1 MKLQIDIKKVINLLA
16 KDIYD
21 SPYALL
27 RENLQN
33 AYDAVLMRKQV
44 DGSYHDYRIEMRVED
59 RKVIIVD
66 NGIGMT
72 AETVE
77 NNYWKA
83 GASGKNTVEAQMAG
97 VVGTFGIGAM
107 ANFGVCYKMEVRT
120 RYFNSTKTIVTS
132 TELDKISLTEECI
145 DTQIIDDSTQPIGT
159 TVIATLRDGESITY
173 EGALAYLRPFVQYL
187 PMPVTLNGQL
197 ISQTQYLN
205 TIMLNEANIV
215 SDEKT
220 VNDGWLTYKLT
231 MKAIN
236 YNNGIVS
243 LRVWD
248 ICKNGEKL
256 SGDIVLRQDMNSVY
270 GLRNGFG
277 LAAVPVSSNF
287 KWGGVVNMTKLVP
300 TAGRD
305 SLTRESVS
313 MVTEIMCSVENHVVE
328 MLANHDI
335 CDANQAFLSY
345 VYIHPDKTLQLGGR
359 VRIQRKPLEDRIQ
372 LMTVLPQMANRN
384 VMYYAGHDEKI
395 INTFANENTF
405 LLTLGNDSV
414 RRNIQLRYLNQKGI
428 PSVPDKVT
436 ILHKYTF
443 DELELSESS
452 IVFRIQYVLEHDYFI
467 NSVKVEYADISHEQ
481 PALVE
486 EVNGAITIY
495 LARNAKSILQLK
507 AVYDSDYTVY
517 DGFIKDYVRQHL
529 YPKLMNYVPSSTRE
543 GAEALKRIMHQ
554 KQDLYTIEREEIGYA
569 EEVIKDYMSGK
580 ATLQDVHRASASAVN
595 SQRQHVEVGDV
606 GSVESVMPSVSVEPV
621 VETAAQP
628 QEAPVDIIAMPP
640 IINMDI
646 YTDYKLLKTSEA
658 YSALN
663 NHKMFLGLSDKL
675 FERYSDFFLEPHTT
689 KVIWSTHKIVY
700 VFTHASNQVS
710 MYYDIDLQTVLPGE
724 MTGGHPIVTTTII
737 TKNRIFVPVISDMY
751 QYFDLAQNQGKL
763 EFYVRFDPL
772 TA

>member
-44 DGSYHDYRIEMRVED
+44 DTGYNDYRIDMCIED

-77 NNYWKA
+77 NNFWKA
-83 GASGKNTVEAQMAG
+83 GSSGKNTVEAQKAG

-107 ANFGVCYKMEVRT
+107 ANFGVCNKMEVRT
-120 RYFNSTKTIVTS
+120 RFYNSTKTIVTS
-132 TELDKISLTEECI
+132 TELEKISLTEECI
-145 DTQIIDDSTQPIGT
+145 DTQIIDDATLPIGT
-159 TVIATLRDGESITY
+159 TVTATLREGELITFD
-173 EGALAYLRPFVQYL
+173 GALTYLKPFVQYL

-197 ISQTQYLN
+197 ISQKRYLD
-205 TIMLNEANIV
+205 TIMLNEANTLSGKKV
-215 SDEKT
+215 
-220 VNDGWLTYKLT
+220 VAGGLLTYKLQ

-236 YNNGIVS
+236 YNNGLVS
-243 LRVWD
+243 VHVTD
-248 ICKNGEKL
+248 ISKNGEPL
-256 SGDIVLRQDMNSVY
+256 QGDIVLRQDMGSIY

-277 LAAVPVSSNF
+277 LASVPISSNF
-287 KWGGVVNMTKLVP
+287 RWGGVVNMTRLVP

-313 MVTEIMCSVENHVVE
+313 MVSEIITSLDNQIVEL
-328 MLANHDI
+328 LANYDI
-335 CDANQAFLSY
+335 CDSNPAFLSY
-345 VYIHPDKTLQLGGR
+345 VYVHADRTMQLGGR
-359 VRIQRKPLEDRIQ
+359 IRIQRKPLDDRIQ
-372 LMTVLPQMANRN
+372 LMTVQPQMANRN
-384 VMYYAGHDEKI
+384 VMYYGGHDEKI

-436 ILHKYTF
+436 ILHKYSF

-467 NSVKVEYADISHEQ
+467 NSAKVVYADISHEQ
-481 PALVE
+481 PAYVE
-486 EVNGAITIY
+486 ESGGIIIIY
-495 LARNAKSILQLK
+495 LARNAKSIMQLK

-529 YPKLMNYVPSSTRE
+529 YPKLSNYVPSSTRE

-554 KQDLYTIEREEIGYA
+554 KEDLFTIEREEIGYA

-595 SQRQHVEVGDV
+595 SQRQQVEVSDV

-621 VETAAQP
+621 AENVAP
-628 QEAPVDIIAMPP
+628 SQEALVDIIAMPP
-640 IINMDI
+640 VNNMDI
-646 YTDYKLLKTSEA
+646 YTDYKLLKTNEA
-658 YSALN
+658 YPALN

-710 MYYDIDLQTVLPGE
+710 MYYDIDLKTVLPGE
-724 MTGGHPIVTTTII
+724 MTGGHPIITTTII
-737 TKNRIFVPVISDMY
+737 TKNRIFVPVIPEMY

>member
-44 DGSYHDYRIEMRVED
+44 DTGYNDYRIDMCIED

-77 NNYWKA
+77 NNFWKA
-83 GASGKNTVEAQMAG
+83 GSSGKNTVEAQKAG

-107 ANFGVCYKMEVRT
+107 ANFGVCDKMEVRT
-120 RYFNSTKTIVTS
+120 RFYNSTKTIVTS
-132 TELDKISLTEECI
+132 TELEKISLTEECI
-145 DTQIIDDSTQPIGT
+145 DTQIIDDATLPTGT
-159 TVIATLRDGESITY
+159 TVTATLREGELITFD
-173 EGALAYLRPFVQYL
+173 GALTYLKPFVQYL

-197 ISQTQYLN
+197 ISQKRYLD
-205 TIMLNEANIV
+205 TIMLNEANTL
-215 SDEKT
+215 SGEK
-220 VNDGWLTYKLT
+220 VVAGGLLTYKLQ

-236 YNNGIVS
+236 YNNGLVS
-243 LRVWD
+243 VHVTD
-248 ICKNGEKL
+248 ICKNGEPL
-256 SGDIVLRQDMNSVY
+256 QGDIVLRQDMGSIY

-277 LAAVPVSSNF
+277 LASVPISSNF
-287 KWGGVVNMTKLVP
+287 RWGGVVNMTRLVP

-313 MVTEIMCSVENHVVE
+313 MVSEIITSLDNQIVEL
-328 MLANHDI
+328 LANYDI
-335 CDANQAFLSY
+335 CDSNPAFLSY
-345 VYIHPDKTLQLGGR
+345 VYVHADRTMQLGGR
-359 VRIQRKPLEDRIQ
+359 IRIQRKPLDDRIQ
-372 LMTVLPQMANRN
+372 LMTVQPQMANRN
-384 VMYYAGHDEKI
+384 VMYYGGHDEKI

-436 ILHKYTF
+436 ILHKYSF

-467 NSVKVEYADISHEQ
+467 NSAKVVYADISHEQ
-481 PALVE
+481 PAYVE
-486 EVNGAITIY
+486 ESGGNIIIY
-495 LARNAKSILQLK
+495 LARNAKSIKQLK

-529 YPKLMNYVPSSTRE
+529 YPKLSNYVPSSTRE

-554 KQDLYTIEREEIGYA
+554 KEDLFTIEREEIGYA

-595 SQRQHVEVGDV
+595 SQRQHVEVSDV

-621 VETAAQP
+621 AENVAP
-628 QEAPVDIIAMPP
+628 SQEAPVDIIAMPP
-640 IINMDI
+640 VNNMDI
-646 YTDYKLLKTSEA
+646 YTDYKLLKTNEA
-658 YSALN
+658 YPALN

-710 MYYDIDLQTVLPGE
+710 MYYDIDLKTVLPGE
-724 MTGGHPIVTTTII
+724 MTGGHPIITTTII
-737 TKNRIFVPVISDMY
+737 TKNRIFVPVIPEMY

>member
-44 DGSYHDYRIEMRVED
+44 DTGYNDYRIDMCIED

-77 NNYWKA
+77 NNFWKA
-83 GASGKNTVEAQMAG
+83 GSSGKNTVEAQKAG

-107 ANFGVCYKMEVRT
+107 ANFGVCDKMEVRT
-120 RYFNSTKTIVTS
+120 RFYNSTKTIVTS
-132 TELDKISLTEECI
+132 TELEKISLTEECI
-145 DTQIIDDSTQPIGT
+145 DTQIIDDATLPIGT
-159 TVIATLRDGESITY
+159 TVTATLREGELITFD
-173 EGALAYLRPFVQYL
+173 GALTYLKPFVQYL

-197 ISQTQYLN
+197 ISQKRYLD
-205 TIMLNEANIV
+205 TIMLNEANTL
-215 SDEKT
+215 SGEK
-220 VNDGWLTYKLT
+220 VVAGGLLTYKLQ

-236 YNNGIVS
+236 YNNGLVS
-243 LRVWD
+243 VHVTD
-248 ICKNGEKL
+248 ICKNGEPL
-256 SGDIVLRQDMNSVY
+256 QGDIVLRQDMGSIY

-277 LAAVPVSSNF
+277 LASVPISSNF
-287 KWGGVVNMTKLVP
+287 RWGGVVNMTRLVP

-313 MVTEIMCSVENHVVE
+313 MVSEIITSLDNQIVEL
-328 MLANHDI
+328 LANYDI
-335 CDANQAFLSY
+335 CDSNPAFLSY
-345 VYIHPDKTLQLGGR
+345 VYVHADRTMQLGGR
-359 VRIQRKPLEDRIQ
+359 IRIQRKPLDDRIQ
-372 LMTVLPQMANRN
+372 LMTVQPQMANRN
-384 VMYYAGHDEKI
+384 VMYYGGHDEKI

-436 ILHKYTF
+436 ILHKYSF

-467 NSVKVEYADISHEQ
+467 NSAKVVYADISHEQ
-481 PALVE
+481 PAYVE
-486 EVNGAITIY
+486 ESGGNIIIY
-495 LARNAKSILQLK
+495 LARNAKSIKQLK

-529 YPKLMNYVPSSTRE
+529 YPKLSNYVPSSTRE

-554 KQDLYTIEREEIGYA
+554 KEDLFTIEREEIGYA

-595 SQRQHVEVGDV
+595 SQRQHVEVSDV

-621 VETAAQP
+621 AENVAP
-628 QEAPVDIIAMPP
+628 SQEAPVDIIAMPP
-640 IINMDI
+640 VNNMDI
-646 YTDYKLLKTSEA
+646 YTDYKLLKTNEA
-658 YSALN
+658 YPALN

-710 MYYDIDLQTVLPGE
+710 MYYDIDLKTVLPGE
-724 MTGGHPIVTTTII
+724 MTGGHPIITTTII
-737 TKNRIFVPVISDMY
+737 TKNRIFVPVIPEMY

>member
-33 AYDAVLMRKQV
+33 AYDAVLMRKQM
-44 DGSYHDYRIEMRVED
+44 DGSYNDYRIEMRIQD
-59 RKVIIVD
+59 RQVIIVD

-77 NNYWKA
+77 NNFWKA

-107 ANFGVCYKMEVRT
+107 ANFGVCDKLEVRT
-120 RYFNSTKTIVTS
+120 RYYNSTKTIVTS
-132 TELDKISLTEECI
+132 TELEKISLTEECI
-145 DTQIIDDSTQPIGT
+145 DTQIIDDASLPIGT
-159 TVIATLRDGESITY
+159 TVTATLREGENITY
-173 EGALAYLRPFVQYL
+173 DGALAYLRPFVQYL

-197 ISQTQYLN
+197 ISQTRYQD
-205 TIMLNEANIV
+205 TILLNEANIV
-215 SDEKT
+215 AGEKIVT
-220 VNDGWLTYKLT
+220 DGWLTYKLA
-231 MKAIN
+231 MRALN
-236 YNNGIVS
+236 YNNGLVS
-243 LRVWD
+243 LYITD
-248 ICKNGEKL
+248 IIRNGERL
-256 SGDIVLRQDMNSVY
+256 PGEIVLRQEMGSIY

-277 LAAVPVSSNF
+277 LSSVPISSNF
-287 KWGGVVNMTKLVP
+287 RWGGVVNMTKLVP

-305 SLTRESVS
+305 SLTRDSVNLVS
-313 MVTEIMCSVENHVVE
+313 EIIGSVENNIVE
-328 MLANHDI
+328 MMANYDI
-335 CDANQAFLSY
+335 CDANQAFLTY
-345 VYIHPDKTLQLGGR
+345 VYVHPDMTLQLAGR

-436 ILHKYTF
+436 ILHKYSF

-452 IVFRIQYVLEHDYFI
+452 IVFRIQYVLEHEYFI
-467 NSVKVEYADISHEQ
+467 NSVKVVYADISHEQ

-486 EVNGAITIY
+486 EANGSLIIY

-507 AVYDSDYTVY
+507 AVYDSDYAVY

-529 YPKLMNYVPSSTRE
+529 YPKLTNYVPSSTRE

-621 VETAAQP
+621 AENVIQTQD
-628 QEAPVDIIAMPP
+628 APVDIIAMPP
-640 IINMDI
+640 VNNMDI
-646 YTDYKLLKTSEA
+646 YTDYKLLKTNEA
-658 YSALN
+658 YPALN

-710 MYYDIDLQTVLPGE
+710 MYYDIDLKTVLPDG

-737 TKNRIFVPVISDMY
+737 TKNRIFVPVIPEMY
-751 QYFDLAQNQGKL
+751 QYFDLAQNEGKL

>member
-44 DGSYHDYRIEMRVED
+44 DGGYKDYRIEMRIED
-59 RKVIIVD
+59 RKVIIAD

-77 NNYWKA
+77 NNFWKA
-83 GASGKNTVEAQMAG
+83 GASGKNTMEAQMAG

-107 ANFGVCYKMEVRT
+107 ANFGVCDKLEVRT
-120 RYFNSTKTIVTS
+120 RYYNSTKTIVTS
-132 TELDKISLTEECI
+132 TELEKISLTEECI
-145 DTQIIDDSTQPIGT
+145 DTQIIDDVLLPIGT
-159 TVIATLRDGESITY
+159 TVTATLREGENITY
-173 EGALAYLRPFVQYL
+173 DGALAYLRPFVQYL

-197 ISQTQYLN
+197 ISQTQYLD
-205 TIMLNEANIV
+205 TIMLNEANTV
-215 SDEKT
+215 SCERD
-220 VNDGWLTYKLT
+220 VADGVYTYKLRF
-231 MKAIN
+231 KALN
-236 YNNGIVS
+236 YNNGQASVHITS
-243 LRVWD
+243 IR
-248 ICKNGEKL
+248 KNGELL
-256 SGDIVLRQDMNSVY
+256 SGDIVLRQDMGSIY

-277 LAAVPVSSNF
+277 LASVPVSSNF
-287 KWGGVVNMTKLVP
+287 RWGGVVNMTRLVP

-305 SLTRESVS
+305 SLTRDSVNLVS
-313 MVTEIMCSVENHVVE
+313 EILASVDNQIVVL
-328 MLANHDI
+328 LANYDI
-335 CDANQAFLSY
+335 CDVNPAFLNY
-345 VYIHPDKTLQLGGR
+345 VYVHSDRTIQLGGR
-359 VRIQRKPLEDRIQ
+359 VRIQRKPLDDRIQ
-372 LMTVLPQMANRN
+372 LMAVLPQMANRN
-384 VMYYAGHDEKI
+384 VMYYGGHDEKI

-436 ILHKYTF
+436 ILHWYGF

-467 NSVKVEYADISHEQ
+467 NSAKVVYADISHEQ
-481 PALVE
+481 PAFVE
-486 EVNGAITIY
+486 ESNGSIIIY

-529 YPKLMNYVPSSTRE
+529 YPKLSNYVPSSTRE

-554 KQDLYTIEREEIGYA
+554 KEDLFTIEREEIGYA

-595 SQRQHVEVGDV
+595 SQRQQVEVGDV

-621 VETAAQP
+621 AENAQ
-628 QEAPVDIIAMPP
+628 QQDAPMDIIAMPP
-640 IINMDI
+640 VNNMDI
-646 YTDYKLLKTSEA
+646 YTSYKLLKTSEA
-658 YSALN
+658 YPALN

-710 MYYDIDLQTVLPGE
+710 MYYDIDLKTVLPGE
-724 MTGGHPIVTTTII
+724 MTGGHPIITTTII
-737 TKNRIFVPVISDMY
+737 TKNRIFVPVIPEMY
-751 QYFDLAQNQGKL
+751 QYFDLAQNEGKL

>member
-44 DGSYHDYRIEMRVED
+44 DTGYNDYRIDMCIED
-59 RKVIIVD
+59 RRVIIVD

-77 NNYWKA
+77 NNFWKA
-83 GASGKNTVEAQMAG
+83 GSSGKNTVEAQKAG

-107 ANFGVCYKMEVRT
+107 ANFGVCDKMEVRT
-120 RYFNSTKTIVTS
+120 RFYNSTKTIVTS
-132 TELDKISLTEECI
+132 TELEKISLTEECI
-145 DTQIIDDSTQPIGT
+145 DTQIIDDSTLPIGT
-159 TVIATLRDGESITY
+159 TVTATLREGEQITFD
-173 EGALAYLRPFVQYL
+173 GALTYLKPFVQYL

-197 ISQTQYLN
+197 ISQKQYLN
-205 TIMLNEANIV
+205 TIMLNEGNTV
-215 SDEKT
+215 SGEK
-220 VNDGWLTYKLT
+220 VVAGGLLTYKLQ

-236 YNNGIVS
+236 YNNGLVS
-243 LRVWD
+243 VHVTE
-248 ICKNGEKL
+248 ICKNGEPLK
-256 SGDIVLRQDMNSVY
+256 GDIVLRQDMDSIY

-277 LAAVPVSSNF
+277 LASVPISSNF
-287 KWGGVVNMTKLVP
+287 RWGGVVNMTRLVP

-313 MVTEIMCSVENHVVE
+313 MVSEIVTSLDNQIVEL
-328 MLANHDI
+328 LANYDI
-335 CDANQAFLSY
+335 CDSNPAFLSY
-345 VYIHPDKTLQLGGR
+345 VYVHSDRTMQFGGR
-359 VRIQRKPLEDRIQ
+359 IRIQRKPLDDRIQ
-372 LMTVLPQMANRN
+372 LMTVQPQMANRN
-384 VMYYAGHDEKI
+384 VMYYGGHDEKI

-405 LLTLGNDSV
+405 LLTLGNDTV
-414 RRNIQLRYLNQKGI
+414 RRNIQLRYLNQKEI

-436 ILHKYTF
+436 ILHKYSF

-467 NSVKVEYADISHEQ
+467 NSAKVVYADISHEQ
-481 PALVE
+481 PAYVE
-486 EVNGAITIY
+486 ESSGTIIIY
-495 LARNAKSILQLK
+495 LARNAKSIMQLK

-529 YPKLMNYVPSSTRE
+529 YPKLSNYVPSSTRE

-554 KQDLYTIEREEIGYA
+554 KEDLFTIEREEIGYA

-595 SQRQHVEVGDV
+595 SQRQHVEVSDV

-621 VETAAQP
+621 AENVAP
-628 QEAPVDIIAMPP
+628 SQEAPVDIIAMPP
-640 IINMDI
+640 VNNMDI
-646 YTDYKLLKTSEA
+646 YTDYKLLKTNEA
-658 YSALN
+658 YPALN

-710 MYYDIDLQTVLPGE
+710 MYYDIDLKTVLPGE
-724 MTGGHPIVTTTII
+724 MTGGHPIITTTII
-737 TKNRIFVPVISDMY
+737 TKNRIFVPVIPEMY

>member
-44 DGSYHDYRIEMRVED
+44 DTGYNDYRIDMCIED

-77 NNYWKA
+77 NNFWKA
-83 GASGKNTVEAQMAG
+83 GSSGKNTVEAQKAG

-107 ANFGVCYKMEVRT
+107 ANFGVCNKMEVRT
-120 RYFNSTKTIVTS
+120 RFYNSTKTIVTS
-132 TELDKISLTEECI
+132 TELEKISLTEECI
-145 DTQIIDDSTQPIGT
+145 DTQIIDDATLPIGT
-159 TVIATLRDGESITY
+159 TVTATLREGELITFD
-173 EGALAYLRPFVQYL
+173 GALTYLKPFVQYL

-197 ISQTQYLN
+197 ISQKRYID
-205 TIMLNEANIV
+205 TIMLNEANTL
-215 SDEKT
+215 SGEK
-220 VNDGWLTYKLT
+220 VVAGGLLTYKLQ

-236 YNNGIVS
+236 YNNGFVS
-243 LRVWD
+243 VHVTD
-248 ICKNGEKL
+248 ICKNGEPL
-256 SGDIVLRQDMNSVY
+256 QGDIVLRQDMGSIY

-277 LAAVPVSSNF
+277 LASVPISSNF
-287 KWGGVVNMTKLVP
+287 RWGGVVNMTRLVP

-313 MVTEIMCSVENHVVE
+313 MVSEIITSLDNQIVEL
-328 MLANHDI
+328 LANYDI
-335 CDANQAFLSY
+335 CDSNPAFLSY
-345 VYIHPDKTLQLGGR
+345 VYVHADRTMQLGGR
-359 VRIQRKPLEDRIQ
+359 IRIQRKPLDDRIQ
-372 LMTVLPQMANRN
+372 LMTVQPQMANRN
-384 VMYYAGHDEKI
+384 VMYYGGHDEKI

-436 ILHKYTF
+436 ILHKYSF

-467 NSVKVEYADISHEQ
+467 NSAKVVYADISHEQ
-481 PALVE
+481 PAYVE
-486 EVNGAITIY
+486 ESGGNIIIY
-495 LARNAKSILQLK
+495 LARNAKSIKQLK

-529 YPKLMNYVPSSTRE
+529 YPKLSNYVPSSTRE

-554 KQDLYTIEREEIGYA
+554 KEDLFTIEREEIGYA

-595 SQRQHVEVGDV
+595 SQRQHVEVSDV

-621 VETAAQP
+621 AENVAP
-628 QEAPVDIIAMPP
+628 SQEAPVDIIAMPP
-640 IINMDI
+640 VNNMDI
-646 YTDYKLLKTSEA
+646 YTDYKLLKTNEA
-658 YSALN
+658 YPALN

-710 MYYDIDLQTVLPGE
+710 MYYDIDLKTVLPGE
-724 MTGGHPIVTTTII
+724 MTGGHPIITTTII
-737 TKNRIFVPVISDMY
+737 TKNRIFVPVIPEMY

>member
-44 DGSYHDYRIEMRVED
+44 DTGYNDYRIDMCIED

-77 NNYWKA
+77 NNFWKA
-83 GASGKNTVEAQMAG
+83 GSSGKNTVEAQKAG

-107 ANFGVCYKMEVRT
+107 ANFGVCDKMEVRT
-120 RYFNSTKTIVTS
+120 RFYNSTKTIVTS
-132 TELDKISLTEECI
+132 TELEKISLTEECI
-145 DTQIIDDSTQPIGT
+145 DTQIIDDATLPIGT
-159 TVIATLRDGESITY
+159 TVTATLREGELITFD
-173 EGALAYLRPFVQYL
+173 GALTYLKPFVQYL

-197 ISQTQYLN
+197 ISQKRYLD
-205 TIMLNEANIV
+205 TIMLNEANTL
-215 SDEKT
+215 SGEK
-220 VNDGWLTYKLT
+220 VVAGGLLTYKLQ

-236 YNNGIVS
+236 YNNGLVS
-243 LRVWD
+243 VHVTD
-248 ICKNGEKL
+248 ISKNGEPL
-256 SGDIVLRQDMNSVY
+256 QGDIVLRQDMGSIY

-277 LAAVPVSSNF
+277 LASVPISSNF
-287 KWGGVVNMTKLVP
+287 RWGGVVNMTRLVP

-313 MVTEIMCSVENHVVE
+313 MVSEIITSLDNQIVEL
-328 MLANHDI
+328 LANYDI
-335 CDANQAFLSY
+335 CDSNPAFLSY
-345 VYIHPDKTLQLGGR
+345 VYVHADRTMQLGGR
-359 VRIQRKPLEDRIQ
+359 IRIQRKPLDDRIQ
-372 LMTVLPQMANRN
+372 LMTVQPQMANRN
-384 VMYYAGHDEKI
+384 VMYYGGHDEKI

-436 ILHKYTF
+436 ILHKYSF

-467 NSVKVEYADISHEQ
+467 NSAKVVYADISHEQ
-481 PALVE
+481 PAYVE
-486 EVNGAITIY
+486 ESGGNIIIY
-495 LARNAKSILQLK
+495 LARNAKSIMQLK

-529 YPKLMNYVPSSTRE
+529 YPKLSNYVPSSTSE

-554 KQDLYTIEREEIGYA
+554 KEDLFTIEREEIGYA

-595 SQRQHVEVGDV
+595 SQRQHVEVSDV

-621 VETAAQP
+621 AENVAP
-628 QEAPVDIIAMPP
+628 SQEAPVDIIAMPP
-640 IINMDI
+640 VNNMDI
-646 YTDYKLLKTSEA
+646 YTDYKLLKTNEA
-658 YSALN
+658 YPALN

-710 MYYDIDLQTVLPGE
+710 MYYDIDLKTVLPGE
-724 MTGGHPIVTTTII
+724 MTGGHPIITTTII
-737 TKNRIFVPVISDMY
+737 TKNRIFVPVIPEMY

>member
-33 AYDAVLMRKQV
+33 AYDAVLMRKHV
-44 DGSYHDYRIEMRVED
+44 DDSYKDYRIEMTVND
-59 RKVIIVD
+59 KQVIIVD

-72 AETVE
+72 LETVE

-107 ANFGVCYKMEVRT
+107 ANFGVCDKMEVRT
-120 RYFNSTKTIVTS
+120 RYYNSTKTIITS
-132 TELDKISLTEECI
+132 TELEKISLTEECI
-145 DTQIIDDSTQPIGT
+145 ETQVVDDASLPIGT
-159 TVIATLRDGESITY
+159 TVVATLREGEVITFDK
-173 EGALAYLRPFVQYL
+173 ALAYLRPFVQYL
-187 PMPVTLNGQL
+187 PMPVILNGQL
-197 ISQTQYLN
+197 ISQTQY
-205 TIMLNEANIV
+205 TDAIMLNEANTISCKKNV
-215 SDEKT
+215 A
-220 VNDGWLTYKLT
+220 DGSLAYKLT
-231 MKAIN
+231 MRALN
-236 YNNGIVS
+236 YNNGLLSVQIT
-243 LRVWD
+243 D
-248 ICKNGEKL
+248 ITKNGETL
-256 SGDIVLRQDMNSVY
+256 SGEIVLRQDMNSVY

-277 LAAVPVSSNF
+277 LAAIPMSSNF
-287 KWGGVVNMTKLVP
+287 KWGGVANMTKLVP

-305 SLTRESVS
+305 ALTIDSINMVREILCS
-313 MVTEIMCSVENHVVE
+313 MENQVVQ
-328 MLANHDI
+328 MLSNYDI
-335 CDANQAFLSY
+335 CDANQAFLTY
-345 VYIHPDKTLQLGGR
+345 VYSHADKTIQLGGKI
-359 VRIQRKPLEDRIQ
+359 RIQRKPIDDRIQ
-372 LMTVLPQMANRN
+372 LGTVQPQMLNRN

-414 RRNIQLRYLNQKGI
+414 RRNIQLRYLNEKGI
-428 PSVPDKVT
+428 PSVPDKIT
-436 ILHKYTF
+436 ILHKYSF

-452 IVFRIQYVLEHDYFI
+452 IVFRIEYVLEHDYFI
-467 NSVKVEYADISHEQ
+467 NSVKVIYADISHEQ

-486 EVNGAITIY
+486 EENGSIIVY

-507 AVYDSDYTVY
+507 AVYDSDYAVY

-529 YPKLMNYVPSSTRE
+529 YPKLSNYVPSSTRE

-595 SQRQHVEVGDV
+595 SQRQQVEVGDV
-606 GSVESVMPSVSVEPV
+606 GSVESIMPSVSIEPV
-621 VETAAQP
+621 AENVAQP
-628 QEAPVDIIAMPP
+628 DAPVDIIAMPP
-640 IINMDI
+640 INNMDF
-646 YTDYKLLKTSEA
+646 YTNYKLLKTNEA
-658 YSALN
+658 YPALN

-675 FERYSDFFLEPHTT
+675 FERYSDFFFEPHTT

-710 MYYDIDLQTVLPGE
+710 MYYDIDLSTVLPDE
-724 MTGGHPIVTTTII
+724 MTGGHPIITTTII
-737 TKNRIFVPVISDMY
+737 TKNRIFVPVIPEMY
-751 QYFDLAQNQGKL
+751 QYFDLAQNEGKL

>member
-44 DGSYHDYRIEMRVED
+44 DGSYHDYSIAMRVED

>member
-33 AYDAVLMRKQV
+33 AYDAVLMRIQA
-44 DGSYHDYRIEMRVED
+44 DGSYKDYRIEMRVD
-59 RKVIIVD
+59 GRQVIIVD

-72 AETVE
+72 ADTVE

-107 ANFGVCYKMEVRT
+107 ANFGVCDKMEVKT
-120 RYFNSTKTIVTS
+120 RFYNSTKTIVTS
-132 TELDKISLTEECI
+132 TELEKISLTEECI
-145 DTQIIDDSTQPIGT
+145 DTQIIDDPSLPIGT
-159 TVIATLRDGESITY
+159 TVIATLREGEQITY
-173 EGALAYLRPFVQYL
+173 EGALSYLRPFVQYL

-197 ISQTQYLN
+197 ISQSRYLD
-205 TIMLNEANIV
+205 TIMLNEANTIFC
-215 SDEKT
+215 EKD
-220 VNDGWLTYKLT
+220 VEDGILSYKLM
-231 MKAIN
+231 MKVLN

-243 LRVWD
+243 LYITNIR
-248 ICKNGEKL
+248 KNGEIL
-256 SGDIVLRQDMNSVY
+256 PGEIVLRQDMNSVY

-277 LAAVPVSSNF
+277 LAAIPISSNF
-287 KWGGVVNMTKLVP
+287 KWGGVANLTKLVP

-305 SLTRESVS
+305 SLTIDSINMVS
-313 MVTEIMCSVENHVVE
+313 EIIGSVENQAVAV
-328 MLANHDI
+328 LANYDI
-335 CDANQAFLSY
+335 CDANYAFLTY
-345 VYIHPDKTLQLGGR
+345 VYVHSDKTLQLGGK
-359 VRIQRKPLEDRIQ
+359 VRILRKPLEDRIQ
-372 LMTVLPQMANRN
+372 LMTVQTQMANRN

-414 RRNIQLRYLNQKGI
+414 RRNLQLRYLNQKGI
-428 PSVPDKVT
+428 QSVPDKVT
-436 ILHKYTF
+436 ILRKYVF

-467 NSVKVEYADISHEQ
+467 NSVKVVYADISHEQ

-486 EVNGAITIY
+486 EDNGVIVIY

-517 DGFIKDYVRQHL
+517 DGFIKDYIRQHL
-529 YPKLMNYVPSSTRE
+529 YPKLSNYVPSSTRE

-554 KQDLYTIEREEIGYA
+554 KQDLYTIEKEEVGYA

-595 SQRQHVEVGDV
+595 SQRQQVEVRDV
-606 GSVESVMPSVSVEPV
+606 GSVESVIPSVSVEPV
-621 VETAAQP
+621 VENVQ
-628 QEAPVDIIAMPP
+628 QDAPVDVIAMPP
-640 IINMDI
+640 VNNMGI
-646 YTDYKLLKTSEA
+646 YTDYKLLKTNEA
-658 YSALN
+658 YPALN

-700 VFTHASNQVS
+700 VFTHVSNQVS
-710 MYYDIDLQTVLPGE
+710 MYYDIDLKTVLPDE
-724 MTGGHPIVTTTII
+724 MTGGHPIITTTII
-737 TKNRIFVPVISDMY
+737 TKNRIFVPVIPEMY

>member
-33 AYDAVLMRKQV
+33 AYDAVLMRKHV
-44 DGSYHDYRIEMRVED
+44 DGSYNDCRIKMKVD
-59 RKVIIVD
+59 GAQVIIVD

-107 ANFGVCYKMEVRT
+107 ANFGVCDKMEVRT
-120 RYFNSTKTIVTS
+120 RYYQSTKTIITS
-132 TELDKISLTEECI
+132 TELENISLTEDCI
-145 DTQIIDDSTQPIGT
+145 ETKIVEDASLPIGT
-159 TVIATLRDGESITY
+159 TVIATLREGESITFDN
-173 EGALAYLRPFVQYL
+173 ALAYLKPFVQYL
-187 PMPVTLNGQL
+187 PIPVYLNDQL
-197 ISQTQYLN
+197 ISQTSYTDVVMLNDAN
-205 TIMLNEANIV
+205 TITC
-215 SDEKT
+215 EKT
-220 VNDGWLTYKLT
+220 VVDGALVYKLL
-231 MKAIN
+231 MKAMN
-236 YNNGIVS
+236 YSNGLVSIRVSDIVNNGTP
-243 LRVWD
+243 
-248 ICKNGEKL
+248 L
-256 SGDIVLRQDMNSVY
+256 SGEIVLRQEMNSVY

-277 LAAVPVSSNF
+277 LAAVPISSNF
-287 KWGGVVNMTKLVP
+287 RWGGVVNMTKLVP

-305 SLTRESVS
+305 SLTRESVEL
-313 MVTEIMCSVENHVVE
+313 VTGIMRSVETHVVE
-328 MLANHDI
+328 TLGDYDI
-335 CDANQAFLSY
+335 CDVNQAFLSH
-345 VYIHPDKTLQLGGR
+345 VYMHPDKTIPLGGR
-359 VRIQRKPLEDRIQ
+359 IRILRKPLDDRIK
-372 LMTVLPQMANRN
+372 LNTVQRQMANRN

-405 LLTLGNDSV
+405 LLTLGNESV
-414 RRNIQLRYLNQKGI
+414 RRNIQLRYLNQIGI

-436 ILHKYTF
+436 IIRRYDF
-443 DELELSESS
+443 NALELPESS
-452 IVFRIQYVLEHDYFI
+452 IVFRIQYVLEHDYFL
-467 NSVKVEYADISHEQ
+467 NNVKVVYADISHEQ
-481 PALVE
+481 PALVQE
-486 EVNGAITIY
+486 ENGGLVVY

-507 AVYDSDYTVY
+507 AVYDSDYSVY

-529 YPKLMNYVPSSTRE
+529 YPKLSNYVPSSTRE

-554 KQDLYTIEREEIGYA
+554 KQDLYTIENEEVGYA
-569 EEVIKDYMSGK
+569 EEVIKDYISGK

-595 SQRQHVEVGDV
+595 SQRQHFDVRDV
-606 GSVESVMPSVSVEPV
+606 GSVESIMPSVSVEAVKEP
-621 VETAAQP
+621 EQ
-628 QEAPVDIIAMPP
+628 QQDAPVEIIAMPP
-640 IINMDI
+640 VKNMDI
-646 YTDYKLLKTSEA
+646 YTEFKLLKTNEA
-658 YSALN
+658 YPALN

-675 FERYSDFFLEPHTT
+675 FERYSDFFFEPHTT

-710 MYYDIDLQTVLPGE
+710 MYYDIDLKTVLPDG
-724 MTGGHPIVTTTII
+724 MTGGHPIITTTII
-737 TKNRIFVPVISDMY
+737 TKNRIFVPVIPEMY
-751 QYFDLAQNQGKL
+751 QYFDLAQNQGRL

>member
-33 AYDAVLMRKQV
+33 AYDAVLMRIQA
-44 DGSYHDYRIEMRVED
+44 DGSYKDYRIEMRVD
-59 RKVIIVD
+59 GRQVIIVD

-72 AETVE
+72 ADTVE

-107 ANFGVCYKMEVRT
+107 ANFGVCDKMEVKT
-120 RYFNSTKTIVTS
+120 RFYNSTKTIVTS
-132 TELDKISLTEECI
+132 TELEKISLTEECI
-145 DTQIIDDSTQPIGT
+145 DTQVIDDASLPIGT
-159 TVIATLRDGESITY
+159 TVTATLREGEQITY
-173 EGALAYLRPFVQYL
+173 EGALSYLRPFVQYL

-197 ISQTQYLN
+197 ISQARYMD
-205 TIMLNEANIV
+205 TIMLKEANTI
-215 SDEKT
+215 SCEKD
-220 VNDGWLTYKLT
+220 VEDGMLSYKLM
-231 MKAIN
+231 MKVLN

-243 LRVWD
+243 LH
-248 ICKNGEKL
+248 ITNIHKKGEIL
-256 SGDIVLRQDMNSVY
+256 PGEIVLRQDMNSVY

-277 LAAVPVSSNF
+277 LAAIPISSNF
-287 KWGGVVNMTKLVP
+287 KWGGVANLTKLVP

-305 SLTRESVS
+305 ALTIDSINMVS
-313 MVTEIMCSVENHVVE
+313 EIIGSVENQVVAL
-328 MLANHDI
+328 LANYDI
-335 CDANQAFLSY
+335 CDANYAFLTY
-345 VYIHPDKTLQLGGR
+345 VYVHSDKTLQLGGK
-359 VRIQRKPLEDRIQ
+359 VRILRKPLEDRIQ
-372 LMTVLPQMANRN
+372 LMTVQPQMANRN

-405 LLTLGNDSV
+405 LLTLGNDSI
-414 RRNIQLRYLNQKGI
+414 RRNLQLRYLNQKGI
-428 PSVPDKVT
+428 QSVPDKVT
-436 ILHKYTF
+436 ILRKYVF

-467 NSVKVEYADISHEQ
+467 NSVKVVYADISHEQ

-486 EVNGAITIY
+486 EDNGAIVIY

-529 YPKLMNYVPSSTRE
+529 YPKLSNYVPSSTRE

-554 KQDLYTIEREEIGYA
+554 KQDLYTIEKEEVGYA

-595 SQRQHVEVGDV
+595 SQRQKVEVRDV

-621 VETAAQP
+621 VENLQ
-628 QEAPVDIIAMPP
+628 QDAPVDVIAMPP
-640 IINMDI
+640 VNNMNI
-646 YTDYKLLKTSEA
+646 YTDYKLLKTNEA
-658 YSALN
+658 YPALN

-700 VFTHASNQVS
+700 VFTHVSNQVS
-710 MYYDIDLQTVLPGE
+710 MYYDIDLKTVLPDE
-724 MTGGHPIVTTTII
+724 MTGGHPIITTTII
-737 TKNRIFVPVISDMY
+737 TKNRIFVPVIPEMY

>member
-44 DGSYHDYRIEMRVED
+44 DTGYNDYRIDMCIED

-77 NNYWKA
+77 NNFWKA
-83 GASGKNTVEAQMAG
+83 GSSGKNTVEAQKAG

-107 ANFGVCYKMEVRT
+107 ANFGVCDKMEVRT
-120 RYFNSTKTIVTS
+120 RFYNSTKTIVTS
-132 TELDKISLTEECI
+132 TELEKISLTEECI
-145 DTQIIDDSTQPIGT
+145 DTQIIDDATLPIGT
-159 TVIATLRDGESITY
+159 TVTATLREGEQITFD
-173 EGALAYLRPFVQYL
+173 GALTYLKPFVQYL

-197 ISQTQYLN
+197 ISQKRYLD
-205 TIMLNEANIV
+205 TIMLNEANTL
-215 SDEKT
+215 SGEK
-220 VNDGWLTYKLT
+220 VVAGGLLTYKLQ

-236 YNNGIVS
+236 YNNGLVS
-243 LRVWD
+243 VHVTD
-248 ICKNGEKL
+248 ICKNGEPL
-256 SGDIVLRQDMNSVY
+256 QGDIVLRQDMGSIY

-277 LAAVPVSSNF
+277 LASVPISSNF
-287 KWGGVVNMTKLVP
+287 RWGGVVNMTRLVP

-313 MVTEIMCSVENHVVE
+313 MVSEIITSLDNQIVEL
-328 MLANHDI
+328 LANYDI
-335 CDANQAFLSY
+335 CDSNPAFLSY
-345 VYIHPDKTLQLGGR
+345 IYVHADRTMQLGGR
-359 VRIQRKPLEDRIQ
+359 IRIQRKPLDDRIQ
-372 LMTVLPQMANRN
+372 LMTVQPQMANRN
-384 VMYYAGHDEKI
+384 VMYYGGHDEKI

-436 ILHKYTF
+436 ILHKYSF

-467 NSVKVEYADISHEQ
+467 NSAKVVYADISHEQ
-481 PALVE
+481 PAYVE
-486 EVNGAITIY
+486 ESGGNIIIY
-495 LARNAKSILQLK
+495 LARNAKSIMQLK

-529 YPKLMNYVPSSTRE
+529 YPKLSNYVPSSTRE

-554 KQDLYTIEREEIGYA
+554 KEDLFTIEREEIGYA

-595 SQRQHVEVGDV
+595 SQRQHVEVSDV

-621 VETAAQP
+621 AENVAP
-628 QEAPVDIIAMPP
+628 SQEAPVDIIAMPP
-640 IINMDI
+640 VNNMDI
-646 YTDYKLLKTSEA
+646 YTDYKLLKTNEA
-658 YSALN
+658 YPALN

-710 MYYDIDLQTVLPGE
+710 MYYDIDLKTVLPGE
-724 MTGGHPIVTTTII
+724 MTGGHPIITTTII
-737 TKNRIFVPVISDMY
+737 TKNRIFVPVIPEMY

>member
-44 DGSYHDYRIEMRVED
+44 DTGYNDYRIDMCIED

-77 NNYWKA
+77 NNFWKA
-83 GASGKNTVEAQMAG
+83 GSSGKNTVEAQKAG

-107 ANFGVCYKMEVRT
+107 ANFGVCNKMEVRT
-120 RYFNSTKTIVTS
+120 RFYNSTKTIVTS
-132 TELDKISLTEECI
+132 TELEKISLTEECI
-145 DTQIIDDSTQPIGT
+145 DTQIIDDATLPIGT
-159 TVIATLRDGESITY
+159 TVTATLREGELITFD
-173 EGALAYLRPFVQYL
+173 GALTYLKPFVQYL

-197 ISQTQYLN
+197 VSQKRYLD
-205 TIMLNEANIV
+205 TIMLNEANTLSGKKV
-215 SDEKT
+215 
-220 VNDGWLTYKLT
+220 VAGGLLTYKLQ

-236 YNNGIVS
+236 YNNGLVS
-243 LRVWD
+243 VHVTD
-248 ICKNGEKL
+248 ICKNGEPL
-256 SGDIVLRQDMNSVY
+256 QGDIVLRQDMGSIY

-277 LAAVPVSSNF
+277 LASVPISSNF
-287 KWGGVVNMTKLVP
+287 RWGGVVNLTRLVP

-313 MVTEIMCSVENHVVE
+313 MVSEIITSLDNQIVEL
-328 MLANHDI
+328 LANYDI
-335 CDANQAFLSY
+335 CDSNPAFLSY
-345 VYIHPDKTLQLGGR
+345 VYVHADRTMQLGGR
-359 VRIQRKPLEDRIQ
+359 IRIQRKPLDDRIQ
-372 LMTVLPQMANRN
+372 LMTVQPHMANRN
-384 VMYYAGHDEKI
+384 VMYYGGHDEKI

-436 ILHKYTF
+436 ILHKYSF

-467 NSVKVEYADISHEQ
+467 NSAKVVYADISHEQ
-481 PALVE
+481 PAYVE
-486 EVNGAITIY
+486 ESGGNIIIY
-495 LARNAKSILQLK
+495 LARNAKSIMQLK

-517 DGFIKDYVRQHL
+517 EGFIKDYVRQHL
-529 YPKLMNYVPSSTRE
+529 YPKLSNYVPSSTRE

-554 KQDLYTIEREEIGYA
+554 KEDLFTIEREEIGYA

-595 SQRQHVEVGDV
+595 SQRQHVEVSDV

-621 VETAAQP
+621 AENVAP
-628 QEAPVDIIAMPP
+628 SQEAPVDIIAMPP
-640 IINMDI
+640 VNNMDI
-646 YTDYKLLKTSEA
+646 YTDYKLLKTNEA
-658 YSALN
+658 YPALN

-710 MYYDIDLQTVLPGE
+710 MYYDIDLKTVLPGE
-724 MTGGHPIVTTTII
+724 MTGGHPIITTTII
-737 TKNRIFVPVISDMY
+737 TKNRIFVPVIPEMY

>member
-33 AYDAVLMRKQV
+33 AYDAVLMRKHV
-44 DGSYHDYRIEMRVED
+44 DGSYNDCRIKMKVD
-59 RKVIIVD
+59 GAQVIIVD

-107 ANFGVCYKMEVRT
+107 ANFGVCDKMEVRT
-120 RYFNSTKTIVTS
+120 RYYQSTKTIITS
-132 TELDKISLTEECI
+132 TELENISLTEDCI
-145 DTQIIDDSTQPIGT
+145 ETKIVEDASLPIGT
-159 TVIATLRDGESITY
+159 TVIATLREGESITFDN
-173 EGALAYLRPFVQYL
+173 ALAYLKPFVQYL
-187 PMPVTLNGQL
+187 PIPVYLNDQL
-197 ISQTQYLN
+197 ISLTSYTDVVMLNDAN
-205 TIMLNEANIV
+205 TITC
-215 SDEKT
+215 EKT
-220 VNDGWLTYKLT
+220 VVDGALVYKLL
-231 MKAIN
+231 MKAMN
-236 YNNGIVS
+236 YSNGLVSIRVSDIVNNGTP
-243 LRVWD
+243 
-248 ICKNGEKL
+248 L
-256 SGDIVLRQDMNSVY
+256 SGEIVLRQEMNSVY

-277 LAAVPVSSNF
+277 LAAVPISSNF
-287 KWGGVVNMTKLVP
+287 RWGGVVNMTKLVP

-305 SLTRESVS
+305 SLTRESVEL
-313 MVTEIMCSVENHVVE
+313 VTGIMRSVETHVVE
-328 MLANHDI
+328 TLGDYDI
-335 CDANQAFLSY
+335 CDVNQAFLSY
-345 VYIHPDKTLQLGGR
+345 VYMHPDKTIPLGGR
-359 VRIQRKPLEDRIQ
+359 IRILRKPLDDRIK
-372 LMTVLPQMANRN
+372 LNTVQRQMANRN

-405 LLTLGNDSV
+405 LLTLGNESV
-414 RRNIQLRYLNQKGI
+414 RRNIQLRYLNQIGI

-436 ILHKYTF
+436 IIRRYDF
-443 DELELSESS
+443 NALELPESS
-452 IVFRIQYVLEHDYFI
+452 IVFRIQYVLEHDYFL
-467 NSVKVEYADISHEQ
+467 NNVKVVYADISHEQ
-481 PALVE
+481 PALVQE
-486 EVNGAITIY
+486 ENGGLVVY

-507 AVYDSDYTVY
+507 AVYDSDYSVY

-529 YPKLMNYVPSSTRE
+529 YPKLSNYVPSSTRE

-554 KQDLYTIEREEIGYA
+554 KQDLYTIENEEVGYA
-569 EEVIKDYMSGK
+569 EEVIKDYISGK

-595 SQRQHVEVGDV
+595 SQRQHFDVRDV
-606 GSVESVMPSVSVEPV
+606 GSVESIMPSVSVEAVKEP
-621 VETAAQP
+621 EQ
-628 QEAPVDIIAMPP
+628 QQDAPVEIIAMPP
-640 IINMDI
+640 VKNMDI
-646 YTDYKLLKTSEA
+646 YTEFKLLKTNEA
-658 YSALN
+658 YPALN

-675 FERYSDFFLEPHTT
+675 FERYSDFFFEPHTT

-710 MYYDIDLQTVLPGE
+710 MYYDIDLKTVLPDG
-724 MTGGHPIVTTTII
+724 MTGGHPIITTTII
-737 TKNRIFVPVISDMY
+737 TKNRIFVPVIPEMY
-751 QYFDLAQNQGKL
+751 QYFDLAQNQGRL

>member
-44 DGSYHDYRIEMRVED
+44 DESYKDYRIEMRVD
-59 RKVIIVD
+59 GRQVIIVD

-72 AETVE
+72 ADTVE

-107 ANFGVCYKMEVRT
+107 ANFGVCDKMEVKT
-120 RYFNSTKTIVTS
+120 RFYNSTKTIVTS
-132 TELDKISLTEECI
+132 TELEKISLTEECI
-145 DTQIIDDSTQPIGT
+145 DTQIIDDASLPIGT
-159 TVIATLRDGESITY
+159 TVIATLREGEQITY
-173 EGALAYLRPFVQYL
+173 EGALSYLRPFVQYL

-197 ISQTQYLN
+197 ISQSQYLD
-205 TIMLNEANIV
+205 TIVLNEANTI
-215 SDEKT
+215 SCEKD
-220 VNDGWLTYKLT
+220 VEDGMLSYKLM
-231 MKAIN
+231 MKVLN

-243 LRVWD
+243 LHITNIR
-248 ICKNGEKL
+248 KSGEIL
-256 SGDIVLRQDMNSVY
+256 PGEIVLRQDMNSIY

-277 LAAVPVSSNF
+277 LAAIPISSNF
-287 KWGGVVNMTKLVP
+287 KWGGVANLTKLVP

-305 SLTRESVS
+305 ALTIDSINMVS
-313 MVTEIMCSVENHVVE
+313 EIIGSVENQAVA
-328 MLANHDI
+328 MLANYDI
-335 CDANQAFLSY
+335 CDVNYAFLTY
-345 VYIHPDKTLQLGGR
+345 VYIHSDKTLQLGGK
-359 VRIQRKPLEDRIQ
+359 VRILRKPLEDRIQ
-372 LMTVLPQMANRN
+372 LMTVQPQMANRN

-414 RRNIQLRYLNQKGI
+414 RRNLQLRYLNHKGI
-428 PSVPDKVT
+428 LSVPDKVT
-436 ILHKYTF
+436 ILRKYVF

-467 NSVKVEYADISHEQ
+467 NSVKVVYADISHEQ

-486 EVNGAITIY
+486 EGNGAIVIY

-529 YPKLMNYVPSSTRE
+529 YPKLSNYVPSSTRE

-554 KQDLYTIEREEIGYA
+554 KQDLYTIEKEEVGYA

-595 SQRQHVEVGDV
+595 SQRQQVEVEDV

-621 VETAAQP
+621 AENVLQD
-628 QEAPVDIIAMPP
+628 APVDVIAMPP
-640 IINMDI
+640 VNNMDI
-646 YTDYKLLKTSEA
+646 YTDYKLLKTNEA
-658 YSALN
+658 YPALN

-700 VFTHASNQVS
+700 VFTHVSNQVS
-710 MYYDIDLQTVLPGE
+710 MYYDIDLKTVLPDE
-724 MTGGHPIVTTTII
+724 MTGGHPIITTTII
-737 TKNRIFVPVISDMY
+737 TKNRIFVPVIPEMY

>member
-44 DGSYHDYRIEMRVED
+44 DTGYNDYRIDMCIED
-59 RKVIIVD
+59 RRVIIVD

-77 NNYWKA
+77 NNFWKA
-83 GASGKNTVEAQMAG
+83 GSSGKNTVEAQKAG

-107 ANFGVCYKMEVRT
+107 ANFGVCDKMEVRT
-120 RYFNSTKTIVTS
+120 RFYNSTKTIVTS
-132 TELDKISLTEECI
+132 TELEKISLTEECI
-145 DTQIIDDSTQPIGT
+145 DTQIIDDSTLPIGT
-159 TVIATLRDGESITY
+159 TVTATLREGELITFD
-173 EGALAYLRPFVQYL
+173 GALTYLKPFVQYL

-197 ISQTQYLN
+197 ISQKRYLD
-205 TIMLNEANIV
+205 TIMLNEANTL
-215 SDEKT
+215 SGEK
-220 VNDGWLTYKLT
+220 VVAGGLLTYKLQ

-236 YNNGIVS
+236 YNNGLVS
-243 LRVWD
+243 VHVTD
-248 ICKNGEKL
+248 ICKNGEPL
-256 SGDIVLRQDMNSVY
+256 QGDIVLRQDMGSIY

-277 LAAVPVSSNF
+277 LASVPISSNF
-287 KWGGVVNMTKLVP
+287 RWGGVVNMTRLVP

-313 MVTEIMCSVENHVVE
+313 MVSEIITSLDNQIVEL
-328 MLANHDI
+328 LANYDI
-335 CDANQAFLSY
+335 CDSNPAFLSY
-345 VYIHPDKTLQLGGR
+345 VYVHADRTMQLGGR
-359 VRIQRKPLEDRIQ
+359 IRIQRKPLDDRIQ
-372 LMTVLPQMANRN
+372 LMTVQPQMANRN
-384 VMYYAGHDEKI
+384 VMYYGGHDEKI

-405 LLTLGNDSV
+405 LLTLGNDTV
-414 RRNIQLRYLNQKGI
+414 RRNIQLRYLNQKEI

-436 ILHKYTF
+436 ILHKYSF

-467 NSVKVEYADISHEQ
+467 NSAKVVYADISHEQ
-481 PALVE
+481 PAYVE
-486 EVNGAITIY
+486 ESGGNIIIY
-495 LARNAKSILQLK
+495 LARNAKSIMQLK

-529 YPKLMNYVPSSTRE
+529 YPKLSNYVPSSTRE

-554 KQDLYTIEREEIGYA
+554 KEDLFTIEREEIGYA

-595 SQRQHVEVGDV
+595 SQRQHVEVSDV

-621 VETAAQP
+621 AENVAP
-628 QEAPVDIIAMPP
+628 SQEAPVDIIAMPP
-640 IINMDI
+640 VNNMDI
-646 YTDYKLLKTSEA
+646 YTDYKLLKTNEA
-658 YSALN
+658 YPALN

-710 MYYDIDLQTVLPGE
+710 MYYDIDLKTVLPGE
-724 MTGGHPIVTTTII
+724 MTGGHPIITTTII
-737 TKNRIFVPVISDMY
+737 TKNRIFVPVIPEMY

>member
-44 DGSYHDYRIEMRVED
+44 DTGYNDYRIDMCIED

-77 NNYWKA
+77 NNFWKA
-83 GASGKNTVEAQMAG
+83 GSSGKNTAEAQKAG

-107 ANFGVCYKMEVRT
+107 ANFGVCDKMEVRT
-120 RYFNSTKTIVTS
+120 RFYNSTKTIVTS
-132 TELDKISLTEECI
+132 TELEKISLTEECI
-145 DTQIIDDSTQPIGT
+145 DTQIIDDATLPIGT
-159 TVIATLRDGESITY
+159 TVTATLREGELITFD
-173 EGALAYLRPFVQYL
+173 GALTYLKPFVQYL

-197 ISQTQYLN
+197 ISQKRYLD
-205 TIMLNEANIV
+205 TIMLNEANTL
-215 SDEKT
+215 SGEK
-220 VNDGWLTYKLT
+220 VVAGGLLTYKLQ

-236 YNNGIVS
+236 YNNGLVS
-243 LRVWD
+243 VHVTD
-248 ICKNGEKL
+248 ICKNGEPL
-256 SGDIVLRQDMNSVY
+256 QGDIVLRQDMGSIY

-277 LAAVPVSSNF
+277 LASVPISSNF
-287 KWGGVVNMTKLVP
+287 RWGGVVNMTRLVP

-313 MVTEIMCSVENHVVE
+313 IVSEIITSLDNQIVEL
-328 MLANHDI
+328 LANYDI
-335 CDANQAFLSY
+335 CDSNPAFLSY
-345 VYIHPDKTLQLGGR
+345 VYVHADRTMQLGGR
-359 VRIQRKPLEDRIQ
+359 IRIQRKPLDDRIQ
-372 LMTVLPQMANRN
+372 LMTVQPQMANRN
-384 VMYYAGHDEKI
+384 VMYYGGHDEKI

-436 ILHKYTF
+436 ILHKYSF

-467 NSVKVEYADISHEQ
+467 NSAKVVYADISHEQ
-481 PALVE
+481 PAYVE
-486 EVNGAITIY
+486 ENGGNIIIY
-495 LARNAKSILQLK
+495 LARNAKSIMQLK

-529 YPKLMNYVPSSTRE
+529 YPKLSNYVPSSTRE

-554 KQDLYTIEREEIGYA
+554 KEDLFTIEREEIGYA

-595 SQRQHVEVGDV
+595 SQRQHVEVSDV

-621 VETAAQP
+621 AENVAP
-628 QEAPVDIIAMPP
+628 SQEAPVDIIAMPP
-640 IINMDI
+640 VNNMDI
-646 YTDYKLLKTSEA
+646 YTDYKLLKTNEA
-658 YSALN
+658 YPALN

-710 MYYDIDLQTVLPGE
+710 MYYDIDLKTVLPGE
-724 MTGGHPIVTTTII
+724 MTGGHPIITTTII
-737 TKNRIFVPVISDMY
+737 TKNRIFVPVIPEMY

>member
-44 DGSYHDYRIEMRVED
+44 DGSYKDYRIEMRIED

-77 NNYWKA
+77 NNFWKA

-107 ANFGVCYKMEVRT
+107 ANFGVCDKMEVRT
-120 RYFNSTKTIVTS
+120 RYYNSTKTIVTS
-132 TELDKISLTEECI
+132 TELEKISLTEECI
-145 DTQIIDDSTQPIGT
+145 DTQIIDDATLPIGT
-159 TVIATLRDGESITY
+159 TVVATLREGENITY
-173 EGALAYLRPFVQYL
+173 DGALAYLRPFVQYL

-197 ISQTQYLN
+197 ISQTQYLG
-205 TIMLNEANIV
+205 TIMLNEANTV
-215 SDEKT
+215 SGERD
-220 VNDGWLTYKLT
+220 VVDGMFLYKL
-231 MKAIN
+231 KIKVLN
-236 YNNGIVS
+236 YNNGQVS
-243 LRVWD
+243 AHISD
-248 ICKNGEKL
+248 IRKNGEIL
-256 SGDIVLRQDMNSVY
+256 PGEIVLRQDMGSIY

-277 LAAVPVSSNF
+277 LASVPVSSNF
-287 KWGGVVNMTKLVP
+287 RWGGVVNMTRLVP

-305 SLTRESVS
+305 SLTRDSVS
-313 MVTEIMCSVENHVVE
+313 LVSEIITSVENQIVVL
-328 MLANHDI
+328 LANYDI
-335 CDANQAFLSY
+335 CDANPAFLSY
-345 VYIHPDKTLQLGGR
+345 VYVHSDRTIQLGGK
-359 VRIQRKPLEDRIQ
+359 VRIQRKPLDDRIQ
-372 LMTVLPQMANRN
+372 LMTVQQQMANRN
-384 VMYYAGHDEKI
+384 VMYYGGHDEKI

-405 LLTLGNDSV
+405 LLTLGNDSI

-436 ILHKYTF
+436 ILHKYGF

-467 NSVKVEYADISHEQ
+467 NSAKVVYADISHEQ
-481 PALVE
+481 PAFVE
-486 EVNGAITIY
+486 ESNGSIIIY
-495 LARNAKSILQLK
+495 LARKAKSILQLK

-529 YPKLMNYVPSSTRE
+529 YPKLSNYVPSSTRE

-554 KQDLYTIEREEIGYA
+554 KEDLFTIEREEIGYA

-595 SQRQHVEVGDV
+595 SQRQQVEVGDV
-606 GSVESVMPSVSVEPV
+606 GSVESVMPSVIVEPV
-621 VETAAQP
+621 TENGQ
-628 QEAPVDIIAMPP
+628 QQDAPVDIIAMPP
-640 IINMDI
+640 VNNMDI
-646 YTDYKLLKTSEA
+646 YTSYKLLKTNES
-658 YSALN
+658 YPALN

-710 MYYDIDLQTVLPGE
+710 MYYDIDLKTVLPDG

-737 TKNRIFVPVISDMY
+737 TKNRIFVPVIPEMY
-751 QYFDLAQNQGKL
+751 QYFDLAQNEGKL

>member
-44 DGSYHDYRIEMRVED
+44 DTGYNDYRIDMCIED

-77 NNYWKA
+77 NNFWKA
-83 GASGKNTVEAQMAG
+83 GSSGKNTVEAQKAG

-107 ANFGVCYKMEVRT
+107 ANFGVCDKMEVRT
-120 RYFNSTKTIVTS
+120 RFYNSTKTIVTS
-132 TELDKISLTEECI
+132 TELEKISLTEECI
-145 DTQIIDDSTQPIGT
+145 DTQIIDDATLPIGT
-159 TVIATLRDGESITY
+159 TVTATLREGELITFD
-173 EGALAYLRPFVQYL
+173 GALTYLKPFVQYL

-197 ISQTQYLN
+197 ISQKRYLD
-205 TIMLNEANIV
+205 TIMLNEANTL
-215 SDEKT
+215 SGEK
-220 VNDGWLTYKLT
+220 VVVGGLLTYKLQ

-236 YNNGIVS
+236 YNNGLVS
-243 LRVWD
+243 VHVTD
-248 ICKNGEKL
+248 ICKNGEPL
-256 SGDIVLRQDMNSVY
+256 QGDIVLRQDMGSIY

-277 LAAVPVSSNF
+277 LASVPISSNF
-287 KWGGVVNMTKLVP
+287 RWGGVVNMTRLVP

-313 MVTEIMCSVENHVVE
+313 MVSEIITSLNNQIVEL
-328 MLANHDI
+328 LANYDI
-335 CDANQAFLSY
+335 CDSNPAFLSY
-345 VYIHPDKTLQLGGR
+345 VYVHADRTMQLGGR
-359 VRIQRKPLEDRIQ
+359 IRIQRKPLDDRIQ
-372 LMTVLPQMANRN
+372 LMTVQPQMANRN
-384 VMYYAGHDEKI
+384 VMYYGGHDEKI

-436 ILHKYTF
+436 ILHKYSF

-467 NSVKVEYADISHEQ
+467 NSAKVVYADISHEQ
-481 PALVE
+481 PAYVE
-486 EVNGAITIY
+486 ESGGNIIIY
-495 LARNAKSILQLK
+495 LARNAKSIMQLK

-529 YPKLMNYVPSSTRE
+529 YPKLSNYVPSSTRE

-554 KQDLYTIEREEIGYA
+554 KEDLFTIEREEIGYA

-595 SQRQHVEVGDV
+595 SQRQHVEVSDV

-621 VETAAQP
+621 AENVAP
-628 QEAPVDIIAMPP
+628 SQEAPVDIIAMPP
-640 IINMDI
+640 VNNMDI
-646 YTDYKLLKTSEA
+646 YTDYKLLKTNEA
-658 YSALN
+658 YPALN

-710 MYYDIDLQTVLPGE
+710 MYYDIDLKTVLPGE
-724 MTGGHPIVTTTII
+724 MTGGHPIITTTII
-737 TKNRIFVPVISDMY
+737 TKNRIFVPVIPEMY

-772 TA
+772 TV

>member
-33 AYDAVLMRKQV
+33 AYDAVLMRIQA
-44 DGSYHDYRIEMRVED
+44 DGSYKDYRIEMRVD
-59 RKVIIVD
+59 GKQVIIVD

-72 AETVE
+72 ADTVE

-107 ANFGVCYKMEVRT
+107 ANFGVCDKMEVKT
-120 RYFNSTKTIVTS
+120 RFYNSTKTIVTS
-132 TELDKISLTEECI
+132 TELEKISLTEECI
-145 DTQIIDDSTQPIGT
+145 DTQIIDDVSLPIGT
-159 TVIATLRDGESITY
+159 TVIATLREGEQITY
-173 EGALAYLRPFVQYL
+173 DGALSYLRPFVQYL

-197 ISQTQYLN
+197 ISQARYMD
-205 TIMLNEANIV
+205 TIMLKEANTI
-215 SDEKT
+215 SCEKD
-220 VNDGWLTYKLT
+220 VEDGMLSYKLM
-231 MKAIN
+231 MKVLN

-243 LRVWD
+243 LHITNIR
-248 ICKNGEKL
+248 KKGEIL
-256 SGDIVLRQDMNSVY
+256 PGEIVLRQDMNSVY

-277 LAAVPVSSNF
+277 LAAIPISSNF
-287 KWGGVVNMTKLVP
+287 KWGGVVNLTKLVP

-305 SLTRESVS
+305 ALTIDSINMVS
-313 MVTEIMCSVENHVVE
+313 EIIGSVENQVVAL
-328 MLANHDI
+328 LANYDI
-335 CDANQAFLSY
+335 CDANYAFLTY
-345 VYIHPDKTLQLGGR
+345 VYIHSDKTLQLGGK
-359 VRIQRKPLEDRIQ
+359 VRILRKPLEDRIQ
-372 LMTVLPQMANRN
+372 LMTVQPQMANRN

-405 LLTLGNDSV
+405 LLTLGNDSI
-414 RRNIQLRYLNQKGI
+414 RRNLQLRYLNQKGI
-428 PSVPDKVT
+428 QSVPDKVT
-436 ILHKYTF
+436 ILRKYVF

-467 NSVKVEYADISHEQ
+467 NSVKVVYADISHEQ

-486 EVNGAITIY
+486 EDNGAIVIY

-529 YPKLMNYVPSSTRE
+529 YPKLSNYVPSSTRE

-554 KQDLYTIEREEIGYA
+554 KQDLYTIEKEEVGYA

-595 SQRQHVEVGDV
+595 SQRQQVEVRDV

-621 VETAAQP
+621 AENLQ
-628 QEAPVDIIAMPP
+628 QDAPVDVIAMPP
-640 IINMDI
+640 VNNMNI
-646 YTDYKLLKTSEA
+646 YTDYKLLKTNEA
-658 YSALN
+658 YPALN

-700 VFTHASNQVS
+700 VFTHVSNQVS
-710 MYYDIDLQTVLPGE
+710 MYYDIDLKTVLPDE
-724 MTGGHPIVTTTII
+724 MTGGHPIITTTII
-737 TKNRIFVPVISDMY
+737 TKNRIFVPVIPEMY

>member
-44 DGSYHDYRIEMRVED
+44 DTGYNDYRIDMCIED

-77 NNYWKA
+77 NNFWKA
-83 GASGKNTVEAQMAG
+83 GSSGKNTAEAQKAG

-107 ANFGVCYKMEVRT
+107 ANFGVCDKMEVRT
-120 RYFNSTKTIVTS
+120 RFYNSTKTIVTS
-132 TELDKISLTEECI
+132 TELEKISLTEECI
-145 DTQIIDDSTQPIGT
+145 DTQIIDDATLPIGT
-159 TVIATLRDGESITY
+159 TVTATLREGELITFD
-173 EGALAYLRPFVQYL
+173 GALTYLKPFVQYL

-197 ISQTQYLN
+197 ISQKRYLD
-205 TIMLNEANIV
+205 TIMLNEANTL
-215 SDEKT
+215 SGEK
-220 VNDGWLTYKLT
+220 VVAGGLLTYKLQ

-236 YNNGIVS
+236 YNNGLVS
-243 LRVWD
+243 VHVTD
-248 ICKNGEKL
+248 ICKNGEPL
-256 SGDIVLRQDMNSVY
+256 QGDIVLRQDMGSIY

-277 LAAVPVSSNF
+277 LASVPISSNF
-287 KWGGVVNMTKLVP
+287 RWGGVVNMTRLVP

-313 MVTEIMCSVENHVVE
+313 IVSEIITSLDNQIVEL
-328 MLANHDI
+328 LANYDI
-335 CDANQAFLSY
+335 CDSNPAFLSY
-345 VYIHPDKTLQLGGR
+345 VYVHADRTMQLGGR
-359 VRIQRKPLEDRIQ
+359 IRIQRKPLDDRIQ
-372 LMTVLPQMANRN
+372 LMTVQPQMANRN
-384 VMYYAGHDEKI
+384 VMYYGGHDEKI

-436 ILHKYTF
+436 ILHKYSF

-467 NSVKVEYADISHEQ
+467 NSAKVVYADISHEQ
-481 PALVE
+481 PAYVE
-486 EVNGAITIY
+486 ESGGNIIIY
-495 LARNAKSILQLK
+495 LARNAKSIMQLK

-529 YPKLMNYVPSSTRE
+529 YPKLSNYVPSSTRE

-554 KQDLYTIEREEIGYA
+554 KEDLFTIEREEIGYA

-595 SQRQHVEVGDV
+595 SQRQHVEVSDV

-621 VETAAQP
+621 AENVAP
-628 QEAPVDIIAMPP
+628 SQEAPVDIIAMPP
-640 IINMDI
+640 VNNMDI
-646 YTDYKLLKTSEA
+646 YTDYKLLKTNEA
-658 YSALN
+658 YPALN

-710 MYYDIDLQTVLPGE
+710 MYYDIDLKTVLPGE
-724 MTGGHPIVTTTII
+724 MTGGHPIITTTII
-737 TKNRIFVPVISDMY
+737 TKNRIFVPVIPEMY

>member
-44 DGSYHDYRIEMRVED
+44 DTGYNDYRIDMCIED

-77 NNYWKA
+77 NNFWKA
-83 GASGKNTVEAQMAG
+83 GSSGKNTVEAQKAG

-107 ANFGVCYKMEVRT
+107 ANFGVCDKMEVRT
-120 RYFNSTKTIVTS
+120 RFYNSTKTIVTS
-132 TELDKISLTEECI
+132 TELEKISLTEECI
-145 DTQIIDDSTQPIGT
+145 DTQIIDDATLPIGT
-159 TVIATLRDGESITY
+159 TVTATLREGELITFD
-173 EGALAYLRPFVQYL
+173 GALTYLKPFVQYL

-197 ISQTQYLN
+197 ISQKRYLD
-205 TIMLNEANIV
+205 TIMLNEANTL
-215 SDEKT
+215 SGEK
-220 VNDGWLTYKLT
+220 VVAGGLLTYKLQ

-236 YNNGIVS
+236 YNNGLVS
-243 LRVWD
+243 VHVTD
-248 ICKNGEKL
+248 ICKNGEPL
-256 SGDIVLRQDMNSVY
+256 RGDIVLRQDMGSIY

-277 LAAVPVSSNF
+277 LASVPISSNF
-287 KWGGVVNMTKLVP
+287 RWGGVVNMTRLVP

-313 MVTEIMCSVENHVVE
+313 MVSEIITSLDNQIVEL
-328 MLANHDI
+328 LANYDI
-335 CDANQAFLSY
+335 CDSNPAFLSY
-345 VYIHPDKTLQLGGR
+345 VYVHADRTMHLGGR
-359 VRIQRKPLEDRIQ
+359 IRIQRKPLDDRIQ
-372 LMTVLPQMANRN
+372 LITVQPQMANRN
-384 VMYYAGHDEKI
+384 VMYYGGHDEKI

-405 LLTLGNDSV
+405 LLTLGNDTV
-414 RRNIQLRYLNQKGI
+414 RRNIQLRYLNQKEI

-436 ILHKYTF
+436 ILHKYSF

-467 NSVKVEYADISHEQ
+467 NSAKVVYADISHEQ
-481 PALVE
+481 PAYVE
-486 EVNGAITIY
+486 ESSGNIIIY
-495 LARNAKSILQLK
+495 LARNAKSIMQLK

-529 YPKLMNYVPSSTRE
+529 YPKLSNYVPSSTRE

-554 KQDLYTIEREEIGYA
+554 KEDLFTIEREEIGYA

-595 SQRQHVEVGDV
+595 SQRQHVEVSDV

-621 VETAAQP
+621 AENVAP
-628 QEAPVDIIAMPP
+628 SQEAPVDIIAMPP
-640 IINMDI
+640 VNNMDI
-646 YTDYKLLKTSEA
+646 YTDYKLLKTNEA
-658 YSALN
+658 YPALN

-710 MYYDIDLQTVLPGE
+710 MYYDIDLKTVLPGE
-724 MTGGHPIVTTTII
+724 MTGGHPIITTTII
-737 TKNRIFVPVISDMY
+737 TKNRIFVPVIPEMY

>member
-44 DGSYHDYRIEMRVED
+44 DGGYKDYRIEMRIED
-59 RKVIIVD
+59 RKVIIAD

-77 NNYWKA
+77 NNFWKA
-83 GASGKNTVEAQMAG
+83 GASGKNTMEAQMAG

-107 ANFGVCYKMEVRT
+107 ANFGVCDKLEVRT
-120 RYFNSTKTIVTS
+120 RYYNSTKTIVTS
-132 TELDKISLTEECI
+132 TELEKISLTEECI
-145 DTQIIDDSTQPIGT
+145 ETQIIDDASLPIGT
-159 TVIATLRDGESITY
+159 TVIATLREGENITY
-173 EGALAYLRPFVQYL
+173 DGALAYLRPFVQYL
-187 PMPVTLNGQL
+187 PMPVMLNGQL
-197 ISQTQYLN
+197 ISQTRYQD

-215 SDEKT
+215 KGEKT
-220 VNDGWLTYKLT
+220 VTDGWLTYKLA
-231 MKAIN
+231 MKALN
-236 YNNGIVS
+236 YNNGLVS
-243 LRVWD
+243 LYITDFIR
-248 ICKNGEKL
+248 NGERL
-256 SGDIVLRQDMNSVY
+256 SGEIVLRQEMGSIY

-277 LAAVPVSSNF
+277 LASVPISSNF
-287 KWGGVVNMTKLVP
+287 RWGGVVNMTKLVP

-305 SLTRESVS
+305 SLTRESVNLVS
-313 MVTEIMCSVENHVVE
+313 EIMGSVENHIVE
-328 MLANHDI
+328 MLANYDI
-335 CDANQAFLSY
+335 CDANPAFLNY
-345 VYIHPDKTLQLGGR
+345 VYVHSDRTMQLGGR
-359 VRIQRKPLEDRIQ
+359 VRIQRKPLDDRIQ
-372 LMTVLPQMANRN
+372 LMTVQPQMANRN
-384 VMYYAGHDEKI
+384 VMYYGGHDEKI

-405 LLTLGNDSV
+405 LLTLGNDTV
-414 RRNIQLRYLNQKGI
+414 RRNIQLRYLNQKEI

-436 ILHKYTF
+436 ILHRYGF
-443 DELELSESS
+443 DELQLSESS

-467 NSVKVEYADISHEQ
+467 NSAKVVYADISHEQ
-481 PALVE
+481 PAFVE
-486 EVNGAITIY
+486 ESNGSIIIY

-529 YPKLMNYVPSSTRE
+529 YPKLSNYVPSSTRE

-554 KQDLYTIEREEIGYA
+554 KEDLFTIEREEIGYA
-569 EEVIKDYMSGK
+569 
-580 ATLQDVHRASASAVN
+580 
-595 SQRQHVEVGDV
+595 EVGDV

-621 VETAAQP
+621 AENVVQTQD
-628 QEAPVDIIAMPP
+628 APVDIIAMPP
-640 IINMDI
+640 VNNMDI

-658 YSALN
+658 YPALN

-710 MYYDIDLQTVLPGE
+710 MYYDIDLKTVLPGE
-724 MTGGHPIVTTTII
+724 MTGGHPIITTTII
-737 TKNRIFVPVISDMY
+737 TKNRIFVPVIPEMY
-751 QYFDLAQNQGKL
+751 QYFDLAQNEGKL

>member
-44 DGSYHDYRIEMRVED
+44 DTGYNDYRIDMCIED

-77 NNYWKA
+77 NNFWKA
-83 GASGKNTVEAQMAG
+83 GSSGKNTAEAQKAG

-107 ANFGVCYKMEVRT
+107 ANFGVCDKMEVRT
-120 RYFNSTKTIVTS
+120 RFYNSTKTIVTS
-132 TELDKISLTEECI
+132 TELEKISLTEECI
-145 DTQIIDDSTQPIGT
+145 DTQIIDDATLPIGT
-159 TVIATLRDGESITY
+159 TVTATLREGELITFD
-173 EGALAYLRPFVQYL
+173 GALTYLKPFVQYL

-197 ISQTQYLN
+197 ISQKRYLD
-205 TIMLNEANIV
+205 TIMLNEANTL
-215 SDEKT
+215 SGEK
-220 VNDGWLTYKLT
+220 VVAGGLLTYKLQ

-236 YNNGIVS
+236 YNNGLVS
-243 LRVWD
+243 VHVTD
-248 ICKNGEKL
+248 ICKNGEPL
-256 SGDIVLRQDMNSVY
+256 QGDIVLRQDMGSIY

-277 LAAVPVSSNF
+277 LASVPISSNF
-287 KWGGVVNMTKLVP
+287 RWGGVVNMTRLVP

-313 MVTEIMCSVENHVVE
+313 IVSEIITSLDNQIVEL
-328 MLANHDI
+328 LANYDI
-335 CDANQAFLSY
+335 CDSNPAFLSY
-345 VYIHPDKTLQLGGR
+345 VYVHADRTMQLGGR
-359 VRIQRKPLEDRIQ
+359 IRIQRKPLDDRIQ
-372 LMTVLPQMANRN
+372 LMTVQPQMANRN
-384 VMYYAGHDEKI
+384 VMYYGGHDEKI

-436 ILHKYTF
+436 ILHKYSF

-467 NSVKVEYADISHEQ
+467 NSAKVVYADISHEQ
-481 PALVE
+481 PAYVE
-486 EVNGAITIY
+486 ESGGNIIIY
-495 LARNAKSILQLK
+495 LARNAKSIMQLK

-529 YPKLMNYVPSSTRE
+529 YPKLSNYVPSSTRE

-554 KQDLYTIEREEIGYA
+554 KEDLFTIERKEIGYA

-595 SQRQHVEVGDV
+595 SQRQHVEVSDV

-621 VETAAQP
+621 AENVAP
-628 QEAPVDIIAMPP
+628 SQEAPVDIIAMPP
-640 IINMDI
+640 VNNMDI
-646 YTDYKLLKTSEA
+646 YTDYKLLKTNEA
-658 YSALN
+658 YPALN

-710 MYYDIDLQTVLPGE
+710 MYYDIDLKTVLPGE
-724 MTGGHPIVTTTII
+724 MTGGHPIITTTII
-737 TKNRIFVPVISDMY
+737 TKNRIFVPVIPEMY

>member
-33 AYDAVLMRKQV
+33 AYDAVLMRKQA
-44 DGSYHDYRIEMRVED
+44 DGSYKDYRIEMRID
-59 RKVIIVD
+59 GRQVIIVD

-72 AETVE
+72 ADTVE

-107 ANFGVCYKMEVRT
+107 ANFGVCDKMEVKT
-120 RYFNSTKTIVTS
+120 RFYNSTKTIVTS
-132 TELDKISLTEECI
+132 TELEKISLTEECI
-145 DTQIIDDSTQPIGT
+145 DTQIIDDASLPIGT
-159 TVIATLRDGESITY
+159 TVIATLREGEQITY
-173 EGALAYLRPFVQYL
+173 EGALSYLRPFVQYL

-197 ISQTQYLN
+197 ISQSRYLD
-205 TIMLNEANIV
+205 TIMLNEANTE
-215 SDEKT
+215 SCEKD
-220 VNDGWLTYKLT
+220 VEDGMLSYKLM
-231 MKAIN
+231 MKVLN

-243 LRVWD
+243 LHITNIR
-248 ICKNGEKL
+248 KNGEIL
-256 SGDIVLRQDMNSVY
+256 PGEIVLRQDMNSVY

-277 LAAVPVSSNF
+277 LAAIPISSNF
-287 KWGGVVNMTKLVP
+287 KWGGVANLSKLVP

-305 SLTRESVS
+305 ALTIDSINMLS
-313 MVTEIMCSVENHVVE
+313 EIIGSVESQTVAV
-328 MLANHDI
+328 LANYDI
-335 CDANQAFLSY
+335 CDANHAFLTY
-345 VYIHPDKTLQLGGR
+345 VYVHSDKTLQLGGK
-359 VRIQRKPLEDRIQ
+359 VRILRKPLEDRIQ
-372 LMTVLPQMANRN
+372 LMTVQPQMANRN

-414 RRNIQLRYLNQKGI
+414 RRNLQLRYLNQKGI
-428 PSVPDKVT
+428 QSVPDKVT
-436 ILHKYTF
+436 ILRKYVF

-467 NSVKVEYADISHEQ
+467 NSAKVVYADISHEQ

-486 EVNGAITIY
+486 EDNGTIVIY

-529 YPKLMNYVPSSTRE
+529 YPKLSNYVPSSTRE

-554 KQDLYTIEREEIGYA
+554 KQDLYTIEKEEVGYA

-595 SQRQHVEVGDV
+595 SQRQQVEVGDV

-621 VETAAQP
+621 EENVQ
-628 QEAPVDIIAMPP
+628 QDAPVDVIAMPP
-640 IINMDI
+640 VNNMDI
-646 YTDYKLLKTSEA
+646 YTDYKLLKTNEA
-658 YSALN
+658 YPALN

-700 VFTHASNQVS
+700 VFTHVSNQVS
-710 MYYDIDLQTVLPGE
+710 MYYDIDLKMVLPDE
-724 MTGGHPIVTTTII
+724 MTGGHPIITTTII
-737 TKNRIFVPVISDMY
+737 TKNRIFVPVIPEMY

>member
-44 DGSYHDYRIEMRVED
+44 DTGYNDYRIDMCIED

-77 NNYWKA
+77 NNFWKA
-83 GASGKNTVEAQMAG
+83 GSSGKNTAEAQKAG

-107 ANFGVCYKMEVRT
+107 ANFGVCDKMEVRT
-120 RYFNSTKTIVTS
+120 RFYNSTKTIVTS
-132 TELDKISLTEECI
+132 TELEKISLTEECI
-145 DTQIIDDSTQPIGT
+145 DTQIIDDATLPIGT
-159 TVIATLRDGESITY
+159 TVTATLREGELITFD
-173 EGALAYLRPFVQYL
+173 GALTYLKPFVQYL

-197 ISQTQYLN
+197 ISQKRYLD
-205 TIMLNEANIV
+205 TIMLNEANTL
-215 SDEKT
+215 SGEK
-220 VNDGWLTYKLT
+220 VVAGGLLTYKLQ

-236 YNNGIVS
+236 YNNGLVS
-243 LRVWD
+243 VHVTD
-248 ICKNGEKL
+248 ISKNGEPL
-256 SGDIVLRQDMNSVY
+256 RGDIVLRQDMGSIY

-277 LAAVPVSSNF
+277 LASVPISSNF
-287 KWGGVVNMTKLVP
+287 RWGGVVNMTRLVP

-313 MVTEIMCSVENHVVE
+313 MVSEIITSLDNQIVEL
-328 MLANHDI
+328 LANYDI
-335 CDANQAFLSY
+335 CDSNPAFLSY
-345 VYIHPDKTLQLGGR
+345 VYVHADRTMQLGGR
-359 VRIQRKPLEDRIQ
+359 IRIQRKPLDDRIQ
-372 LMTVLPQMANRN
+372 LMTVQPQMANRN
-384 VMYYAGHDEKI
+384 VMYYGGHDEKI

-405 LLTLGNDSV
+405 LLTLGNDTV
-414 RRNIQLRYLNQKGI
+414 RRNIQLRYLNQKEI

-436 ILHKYTF
+436 ILHKYSF

-467 NSVKVEYADISHEQ
+467 NSAKVVYADISHEQ
-481 PALVE
+481 PAYVE
-486 EVNGAITIY
+486 ESGGNIIIY
-495 LARNAKSILQLK
+495 LARNAKSIMQLK

-529 YPKLMNYVPSSTRE
+529 YPKLSNYVPSSTRE

-554 KQDLYTIEREEIGYA
+554 KEDLFTIEREEIGYA

-595 SQRQHVEVGDV
+595 SQRQHVEVSDV

-621 VETAAQP
+621 AENVAP
-628 QEAPVDIIAMPP
+628 SQEAPVDIIAMPP
-640 IINMDI
+640 VNNMDI
-646 YTDYKLLKTSEA
+646 YTDYKLLKTNEA
-658 YSALN
+658 YPALN

-710 MYYDIDLQTVLPGE
+710 MYYDIDLKTVLPGE
-724 MTGGHPIVTTTII
+724 MTGGHPIITTTII
-737 TKNRIFVPVISDMY
+737 TKNRIFVPVIPEMY

>member
-44 DGSYHDYRIEMRVED
+44 DTGYNDYRIDMCIED

-77 NNYWKA
+77 NNFWKA
-83 GASGKNTVEAQMAG
+83 GSSGKNTVEAQKAG

-107 ANFGVCYKMEVRT
+107 ANFGVCDKMEVRT
-120 RYFNSTKTIVTS
+120 RFYNSTKTIVTS
-132 TELDKISLTEECI
+132 TELEKISLTEECI
-145 DTQIIDDSTQPIGT
+145 DTQIIDDATLPIGT
-159 TVIATLRDGESITY
+159 TVTATLREGELITFD
-173 EGALAYLRPFVQYL
+173 GALTYLKPFVQYL

-197 ISQTQYLN
+197 ISQKRYLD
-205 TIMLNEANIV
+205 TIMLNEANTL
-215 SDEKT
+215 SGEK
-220 VNDGWLTYKLT
+220 VVAGGLLTYKLQ

-236 YNNGIVS
+236 YNNGLVS
-243 LRVWD
+243 VHVTD
-248 ICKNGEKL
+248 ISKNGEPL
-256 SGDIVLRQDMNSVY
+256 QGDIVLRQDMGSIY

-277 LAAVPVSSNF
+277 LASVPISSNF
-287 KWGGVVNMTKLVP
+287 RWGGVVNMTRLVP

-313 MVTEIMCSVENHVVE
+313 MVSEIITSLDNQIVEL
-328 MLANHDI
+328 LANYDI
-335 CDANQAFLSY
+335 CDSNPAFLSY
-345 VYIHPDKTLQLGGR
+345 VYVHADRTMQLGGR
-359 VRIQRKPLEDRIQ
+359 IRIQRKPLDDRIQ
-372 LMTVLPQMANRN
+372 LMTVQPQMANRN
-384 VMYYAGHDEKI
+384 VMYYGGHDEKI

-405 LLTLGNDSV
+405 LLTLGNDTV

-436 ILHKYTF
+436 ILHKYSF

-467 NSVKVEYADISHEQ
+467 NSAKVVYADISHEQ
-481 PALVE
+481 PAYVE
-486 EVNGAITIY
+486 ESGGNIIIY
-495 LARNAKSILQLK
+495 LARNAKSIMQLK

-529 YPKLMNYVPSSTRE
+529 YPKLSNYVPSSTSE

-554 KQDLYTIEREEIGYA
+554 KEDLFTIEREEIGYA

-595 SQRQHVEVGDV
+595 SQRQHVEVSDV

-621 VETAAQP
+621 AENVAP
-628 QEAPVDIIAMPP
+628 SQEAPVDIIAMPP
-640 IINMDI
+640 VNNMDI
-646 YTDYKLLKTSEA
+646 YTDYKLLKTNEA
-658 YSALN
+658 YPALN

-710 MYYDIDLQTVLPGE
+710 MYYDIDLKTVLPGE
-724 MTGGHPIVTTTII
+724 MTGGHPIITTTII
-737 TKNRIFVPVISDMY
+737 TKNRIFVPVIPEMY

>member
-44 DGSYHDYRIEMRVED
+44 DTGYNDYRIDMCIED

-77 NNYWKA
+77 NNFWKA
-83 GASGKNTVEAQMAG
+83 GSSGKNTVEAQKAG

-107 ANFGVCYKMEVRT
+107 ANFGVCDKMEVRT
-120 RYFNSTKTIVTS
+120 RFYNSTKTIVTS
-132 TELDKISLTEECI
+132 TELEKISLTEECI
-145 DTQIIDDSTQPIGT
+145 DTQIIDDATLPIGT
-159 TVIATLRDGESITY
+159 TVTATLREGEQITFD
-173 EGALAYLRPFVQYL
+173 GALTYLKPFVQYL

-197 ISQTQYLN
+197 ISQKRYLD
-205 TIMLNEANIV
+205 TIMLNEANTV
-215 SDEKT
+215 SGEK
-220 VNDGWLTYKLT
+220 VVAGGLLTYKLQ

-236 YNNGIVS
+236 YNNGLVS
-243 LRVWD
+243 VHVTD
-248 ICKNGEKL
+248 ICKNGEPLK
-256 SGDIVLRQDMNSVY
+256 GDIVLRQDMGSIY

-277 LAAVPVSSNF
+277 LASVPISSNF
-287 KWGGVVNMTKLVP
+287 RWGGVVNMTRLVP

-313 MVTEIMCSVENHVVE
+313 MVSEIITSLDNQIVEL
-328 MLANHDI
+328 LANYDI
-335 CDANQAFLSY
+335 CDSNPAFLSY
-345 VYIHPDKTLQLGGR
+345 VYVHANRTMQLGGR
-359 VRIQRKPLEDRIQ
+359 IRIQRKPLDDRIQ
-372 LMTVLPQMANRN
+372 LMTVQPQMANRN
-384 VMYYAGHDEKI
+384 VMYYGGHDEKI

-436 ILHKYTF
+436 ILHKYSF

-467 NSVKVEYADISHEQ
+467 NSAKVVYADISHEQ
-481 PALVE
+481 PAYVE
-486 EVNGAITIY
+486 ESGGNIIIY
-495 LARNAKSILQLK
+495 LARNAKSIMQLK

-529 YPKLMNYVPSSTRE
+529 YPKLSNYVPSSTRE

-554 KQDLYTIEREEIGYA
+554 KEDLFTIEREEIGYA

-580 ATLQDVHRASASAVN
+580 ATLQDVHRASASAAN
-595 SQRQHVEVGDV
+595 SQRQHVEVSDV

-621 VETAAQP
+621 AENVAQS

-640 IINMDI
+640 VNNMDI
-646 YTDYKLLKTSEA
+646 YTDYKLLKTNEA
-658 YSALN
+658 YPALN

-710 MYYDIDLQTVLPGE
+710 MYYDIDLKIVLPGE
-724 MTGGHPIVTTTII
+724 MTGGHPIITTTII
-737 TKNRIFVPVISDMY
+737 TKNRIFVPVIPEMY

>member
-33 AYDAVLMRKQV
+33 AYDAILMRKQV
-44 DGSYHDYRIEMRVED
+44 DTGYNDYRIDMCIED

-77 NNYWKA
+77 NNFWKA
-83 GASGKNTVEAQMAG
+83 GSSGKNTVEAQKAG

-107 ANFGVCYKMEVRT
+107 ANFGVCDKMEVRT
-120 RYFNSTKTIVTS
+120 RFYNSTKTIVTS
-132 TELDKISLTEECI
+132 TELEKISLTEECI
-145 DTQIIDDSTQPIGT
+145 DTQIIDDATLPIGT
-159 TVIATLRDGESITY
+159 TVTATLREGELITFD
-173 EGALAYLRPFVQYL
+173 GALTYLKPFVQYL

-197 ISQTQYLN
+197 ISQKRYLD
-205 TIMLNEANIV
+205 TIMLNEANTL
-215 SDEKT
+215 SGEK
-220 VNDGWLTYKLT
+220 VVAGGLLTYKLQ

-236 YNNGIVS
+236 YNNGLVS
-243 LRVWD
+243 VHVTD
-248 ICKNGEKL
+248 ICKNGEPL
-256 SGDIVLRQDMNSVY
+256 QGDIVLRQDMGSIY

-277 LAAVPVSSNF
+277 LASVPISSNF
-287 KWGGVVNMTKLVP
+287 RWGGVVNMTRLVP

-313 MVTEIMCSVENHVVE
+313 MVSEIITSLDNQIVEL
-328 MLANHDI
+328 LANYDI
-335 CDANQAFLSY
+335 CDSNPAFLSY
-345 VYIHPDKTLQLGGR
+345 VYVHADRTMQLGGR
-359 VRIQRKPLEDRIQ
+359 IRIQRKPLDDRIQ
-372 LMTVLPQMANRN
+372 LMTVQPQMANRN
-384 VMYYAGHDEKI
+384 VMYYGGHDEKI

-436 ILHKYTF
+436 ILHKYSF

-467 NSVKVEYADISHEQ
+467 NSAKVVYADISHEQ
-481 PALVE
+481 PAYVE
-486 EVNGAITIY
+486 ESGGNIIIY
-495 LARNAKSILQLK
+495 LARNAKSIMQLK

-529 YPKLMNYVPSSTRE
+529 YPKLSNYVPSSTRE

-554 KQDLYTIEREEIGYA
+554 KEDLFTIEREEIGYA

-595 SQRQHVEVGDV
+595 SQRQHVEVSDV

-621 VETAAQP
+621 AENVAP
-628 QEAPVDIIAMPP
+628 SQEAPVDIIAMPP
-640 IINMDI
+640 VNNMDI
-646 YTDYKLLKTSEA
+646 YTDYKLLKTNEA
-658 YSALN
+658 YPALN

-710 MYYDIDLQTVLPGE
+710 MYYDIDLKTVLPGE
-724 MTGGHPIVTTTII
+724 MTGGHPIITTTII
-737 TKNRIFVPVISDMY
+737 TKNRIFVPVIPEMY

>member
-33 AYDAVLMRKQV
+33 AYDAVLMRKHV
-44 DGSYHDYRIEMRVED
+44 DGSYNDCRIKMKVD
-59 RKVIIVD
+59 GAQVIIVD

-107 ANFGVCYKMEVRT
+107 ANFGVCDKMEVRT
-120 RYFNSTKTIVTS
+120 RYYQSTKTIITS
-132 TELDKISLTEECI
+132 TELENISLTEDCI
-145 DTQIIDDSTQPIGT
+145 ETKIVEDASLPIGT
-159 TVIATLRDGESITY
+159 TVIATLREGESITFDN
-173 EGALAYLRPFVQYL
+173 ALAYLKPFVQYL
-187 PMPVTLNGQL
+187 PIPVYLNDQL
-197 ISQTQYLN
+197 ISQTSYTDVVMLNDAN
-205 TIMLNEANIV
+205 TITC
-215 SDEKT
+215 EKT
-220 VNDGWLTYKLT
+220 VVDGALVYKLL
-231 MKAIN
+231 MKAMN
-236 YNNGIVS
+236 YSNGLVSIRVSDIVNNGTP
-243 LRVWD
+243 
-248 ICKNGEKL
+248 L
-256 SGDIVLRQDMNSVY
+256 SGEIVLRQEMNSVY

-277 LAAVPVSSNF
+277 LAAVPISSNF
-287 KWGGVVNMTKLVP
+287 RWGGVVNMTKLVP

-305 SLTRESVS
+305 SLTRESVEL
-313 MVTEIMCSVENHVVE
+313 VTGIMRSVETHVVE
-328 MLANHDI
+328 TLGDYDI
-335 CDANQAFLSY
+335 CDVNQAFLSY
-345 VYIHPDKTLQLGGR
+345 VYMHPDKTIPLGGR
-359 VRIQRKPLEDRIQ
+359 IRILRKPLDDRIK
-372 LMTVLPQMANRN
+372 LNTVQRQMANRN

-405 LLTLGNDSV
+405 LLTLGNESV
-414 RRNIQLRYLNQKGI
+414 RRNIQLRYLNQIGI

-436 ILHKYTF
+436 IIRRYDF
-443 DELELSESS
+443 NALELPESS
-452 IVFRIQYVLEHDYFI
+452 IVFRIQYVLEHDYFL
-467 NSVKVEYADISHEQ
+467 NNVKVVYADISHEQ
-481 PALVE
+481 PALVQE
-486 EVNGAITIY
+486 ENGGLVVY

-507 AVYDSDYTVY
+507 AVYDSDYSVY

-529 YPKLMNYVPSSTRE
+529 YPKLSNYVPSSTRE

-554 KQDLYTIEREEIGYA
+554 KQDLYTIENEEVGYA
-569 EEVIKDYMSGK
+569 EEVIKDYISGK

-595 SQRQHVEVGDV
+595 SQRQHFDVRDV
-606 GSVESVMPSVSVEPV
+606 GSVESIMPSVSVEAVKEP
-621 VETAAQP
+621 EQ
-628 QEAPVDIIAMPP
+628 QQDAPVEIIAMPP
-640 IINMDI
+640 VKNMDI
-646 YTDYKLLKTSEA
+646 YTEFKLLKTNEA
-658 YSALN
+658 YPALN

-675 FERYSDFFLEPHTT
+675 FERYSDFFFEPHTT

-710 MYYDIDLQTVLPGE
+710 MYYDIDLKTVLPDG
-724 MTGGHPIVTTTII
+724 MTGGHPIITTTII
-737 TKNRIFVPVISDMY
+737 TKNRIFVPVIPEMY
-751 QYFDLAQNQGKL
+751 QYFDLAQNQGRL

>member
-44 DGSYHDYRIEMRVED
+44 DTGYKDYRIDMRIED

-77 NNYWKA
+77 NNFWKA
-83 GASGKNTVEAQMAG
+83 GSSGKNTVEAQKAG

-107 ANFGVCYKMEVRT
+107 ANFGVCDKMEVRT
-120 RYFNSTKTIVTS
+120 RFYNCTKTVVTS
-132 TELDKISLTEECI
+132 TELEKISLTEECI
-145 DTQIIDDSTQPIGT
+145 DTQIIDDATLPIGT
-159 TVIATLRDGESITY
+159 TVIATLREGEQITY
-173 EGALAYLRPFVQYL
+173 GGALAYLQPFVQYL
-187 PMPVTLNGQL
+187 PMPVTFNGQL
-197 ISQTQYLN
+197 ISQKQYLN
-205 TIMLNEANIV
+205 TIMLNEANTV
-215 SDEKT
+215 SGEK
-220 VNDGWLTYKLT
+220 VVAAGLLSYKLQ

-236 YNNGIVS
+236 YNNGLVS
-243 LRVWD
+243 VHVTD
-248 ICKNGEKL
+248 ICKNGEPL
-256 SGDIVLRQDMNSVY
+256 QGEIVLRQDMGSIY

-277 LAAVPVSSNF
+277 LASVPISSNF
-287 KWGGVVNMTKLVP
+287 RWGGVVNMTRLVP

-313 MVTEIMCSVENHVVE
+313 MVSEIITSLDNQIVEL
-328 MLANHDI
+328 LANYDI
-335 CDANQAFLSY
+335 CDSNPAFLSY
-345 VYIHPDKTLQLGGR
+345 VYVHPDRTMQLGGR
-359 VRIQRKPLEDRIQ
+359 IRIQRKPLDDRIQ
-372 LMTVLPQMANRN
+372 LMTVQPQMANRN
-384 VMYYAGHDEKI
+384 VMYYGGHDEKI
-395 INTFANENTF
+395 ITTFANENTF

-436 ILHKYTF
+436 ILHKYSF

-467 NSVKVEYADISHEQ
+467 NSAKVVYADISHEQ
-481 PALVE
+481 PAYVE
-486 EVNGAITIY
+486 ESNGNIIIY
-495 LARNAKSILQLK
+495 LARNAKSIMQLK

-529 YPKLMNYVPSSTRE
+529 YPKLSNYVPSSTRE

-554 KQDLYTIEREEIGYA
+554 KEDLFTIEREEVGYA

-595 SQRQHVEVGDV
+595 SQRQHVEVSDV

-621 VETAAQP
+621 AENVAQS

-640 IINMDI
+640 VNNMDI
-646 YTDYKLLKTSEA
+646 YTDYKLLKTNEA
-658 YSALN
+658 YPALN

-710 MYYDIDLQTVLPGE
+710 MYYDIDLKTVLPGE
-724 MTGGHPIVTTTII
+724 MTGGHPIITTTII
-737 TKNRIFVPVISDMY
+737 TKNRIFVPVIPEMY